1 MEGMHKHFIKN
12 AAGFRFKSRPAK
24 VTQVD
29 DKAFM
34 LQKFKSENGKLVPDK
49 KDTRIE
55 WWRFY
60 GLKEQEYLFY
70 MNELINDLVM
80 KGRDRKK
87 VSSPLEWSDLM
98 LGAALTL
105 QYFYSEEKGVDKF
118 IPVLVKKAVK
128 EFEPCRKWAK
138 NWFPNVELEEAE

>member
-1 MEGMHKHFIKN
+1 MVLAVDAKQITIQKLKSVRGRMEPDRVIK
-12 AAGFRFKSRPAK
+12 
-24 VTQVD
+24 
-29 DKAFM
+29 M
-34 LQKFKSENGKLVPDK
+34 
-49 KDTRIE
+49 E
-55 WWRFY
+55 WTRFY
-60 GLKEQEYLFY
+60 GKTEYAPY
-70 MNELINDLVM
+70 MNDLINELVM
-80 KGRDRKK
+80 KGRERKK